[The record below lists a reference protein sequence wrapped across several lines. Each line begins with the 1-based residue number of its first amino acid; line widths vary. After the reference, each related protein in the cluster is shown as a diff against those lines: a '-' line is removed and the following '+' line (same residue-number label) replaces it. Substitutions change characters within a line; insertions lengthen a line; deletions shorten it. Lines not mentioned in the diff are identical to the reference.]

1 MGPAGMSPG
10 EIYLMEL
17 VQKQCESEASETSD
31 LFFLILKAINPAK
44 SQQACF
50 SMHGVHL
57 FINTDKDKSVKMNTN
72 ILGYHH

>member
-50 SMHGVHL
+50 SMHGV
-57 FINTDKDKSVKMNTN
+57 
-72 ILGYHH
+72 